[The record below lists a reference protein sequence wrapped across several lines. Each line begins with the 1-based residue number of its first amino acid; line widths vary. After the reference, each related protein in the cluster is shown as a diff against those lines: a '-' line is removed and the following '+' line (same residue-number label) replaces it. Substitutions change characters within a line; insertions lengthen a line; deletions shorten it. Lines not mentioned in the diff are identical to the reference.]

1 MKSKLLLIF
10 GLFLLLFSCSIDK
23 MQPEPLVIN
32 GVDGKSSLAKVTNV
46 PAGVNCANGG
56 VRLDFGLDS
65 NLNGKLDDEEILSTA
80 YTCNGIDGKNGV
92 SNLVEV
98 KAIDG
103 NLECPNG
110 GVLVVTGIDK
120 NANGVIDTGELVS
133 SVVVCSGIDGKS
145 STIKTEEVKATET
158 SPGGHWLHFYE
169 NDVIVKSIF
178 ISNGIN
184 GKDGING
191 IDGIDGKNGV
201 SVSIRTEQVENGY
214 NLYVT
219 SSTGTETLFLRN
231 GTNGTN
237 GLDGLNGIDGVN
249 GTNGTNGVSSLIRS
263 EKVDPSFQYPYGG
276 YFLYVTVG
284 TTTEKIFVSN
294 GANGANGLNG
304 TNGTNGL
311 STVYNVIPNSP
322 NSSSTTIQLGYD
334 RNGNGNLDSNEIIDN
349 IVVSNGVDGTDG
361 TDGTDGSD
369 GTNGTDGLD
378 GLDGINSF
386 IYVYTEVP
394 VEFCEFGGYVVVTG
408 MDTNRNGVLDESES
422 NYTYICD
429 CGCPEG
435 DDSKKVAICHKTKIG
450 NDWKFVTLY
459 VPQSAVPAHLDHGD
473 ELGKCN

>member
-1 MKSKLLLIF
+1 MKSRLSIIFTLLV
-10 GLFLLLFSCSIDK
+10 LLYSCSIDK

-32 GVDGKSSLAKVTNV
+32 GVDGHSSLAKVTNV

-56 VRLDFGLDS
+56 VRLDFGLDID
-65 NLNGKLDDEEILSTA
+65 LNGKLDDVEILSTA
-80 YTCNGIDGKNGV
+80 YTCNGVDGKNGV

-98 KAIDG
+98 KPVNG

-133 SVVVCSGIDGKS
+133 SVSVCSGVDGKS

-169 NDVIVKSIF
+169 NNVIVKSIF
-178 ISNGIN
+178 ISNGTN

-191 IDGIDGKNGV
+191 INGIDGKNGV

-237 GLDGLNGIDGVN
+237 GLDGINGINGV
-249 GTNGTNGVSSLIRS
+249 NGTNGVSSLIRS

-284 TTTEKIFVSN
+284 TNTEKIFVSN

-304 TNGTNGL
+304 ANGTNGTNGIN
-311 STVYNVIPNSP
+311 TVYNVIPNSP
-322 NSSSTTIQLGYD
+322 NSSSTTIQIGYD
-334 RNGNGNLDSNEIIDN
+334 RNGNNVLDVNEIIDN
-349 IVVSNGVDGTDG
+349 VVVSNGLDGTDG
-361 TDGTDGSD
+361 T
-369 GTNGTDGLD
+369 NGLN
-378 GLDGINSF
+378 GINSF

-394 VEFCEFGGYVVVTG
+394 VEYCEYGGYVVVTG
-408 MDTNRNGVLDESES
+408 MDTNRNGILDQSES

-459 VPQSAVPAHLDHGD
+459 VPQSAVPAHLGHGD
-473 ELGKCN
+473 EIGKCN